1 MADRTVD
8 PDPDVTGGTGAPG
21 GAAPIGHEHRDAG
34 GGWLRPTVFG
44 MMDGLVSNFAL
55 IAGVAGASA
64 AAKSVA
70 LAGVAGL
77 VGGAFSM
84 ATGEFVSVQSQ
95 NESTEA
101 ELALER
107 HELIHNAEGE
117 LAELAAMYVARGVDP
132 DVARTVARQL
142 SRDPDQALVVHA
154 QEELGVDPHQLP
166 SPRVAAVSSLLS
178 FSVGAFIP
186 LLPYLFGATSVW
198 LSAVLAVVAL
208 FITGAVTSRFTSRSW
223 SYAGARQLV
232 LGVLAAVVTFGVG
245 ALFHVSV
252 G

>member
-1 MADRTVD
+1 MAEQTADAQA
-8 PDPDVTGGTGAPG
+8 GNAP
-21 GAAPIGHEHRDAG
+21 AIGHEHRDA

-84 ATGEFVSVQSQ
+84 ATGEYVSVQSQ

-107 HELIHNAEGE
+107 HELLHNAEGE
-117 LAELAAMYVARGVDP
+117 AAELAEMYVARGVDP

-142 SRDPDQALVVHA
+142 SRDPDQALAVHA
-154 QEELGVDPHQLP
+154 QEELGVDLHQLP

-178 FSVGAFIP
+178 FSVGAFVP
-186 LLPYLFGATSVW
+186 LLPYLLGATSVW
-198 LSAVLAVVAL
+198 LSAVLAVVTL
-208 FITGAVTSRFTSRSW
+208 FLTGAVTSRFTSRSW
-223 SYAGARQLV
+223 FYAGARQLV
-232 LGVLAAVVTFGVG
+232 LGVLAAAVTYGVG